1 MRENKRVEAM
11 CLCALLAMFML
22 IVPSTMAL
30 GWQIQPAASDLEEFI
45 IDQQMSCGECHLSQL
60 AEWEMSAHADAFN
73 DPAFQESWTAQ
84 GEPDVCLECHT
95 SISMSPDDW
104 NASLGVSC
112 EMCHGTALDMSE
124 AVTPED
130 CGACHS
136 YKHFPTYTEW
146 LESEHGHAGTDCMD
160 CHELPSLTLKYEDP
174 NQLCF
179 DCHPDTTELWE
190 QGTHASSDETCVDCH
205 LMRFK
210 SPLERR
216 EHDVTGHSL
225 YPGIPDA
232 SCESCHDEPI
242 TGHMEWR
249 VGPQGCLTC
258 HDEVYMTKLHLGDGS
273 TITVSEASVLCG
285 QCHERIYYEWE
296 QSLHGSVHEDKGC
309 IDCHIPWEP
318 YVCWNETL
326 PGIPFTSPPTANQ
339 VLMSFVSSPPLPIYM
354 FLGTLVV
361 LIGAVFVN
369 WRFKNV

>member
-95 SISMSPDDW
+95 SIRVSPDDW